1 MTTDDKTLSEALSY
15 WKTYAVAREKDLV
28 AAHKEIVQLRND
40 VENQR
45 KLRIE
50 DKKTINSL
58 WDEIKHF
65 QKAKEN
71 EK

>member
-1 MTTDDKTLSEALSY
+1 MRDKNKTLSEALTY
-15 WKTYAVAREKDLV
+15 WKSYAIAREKDLV

-40 VENQR
+40 IENQR

-58 WDEIKHF
+58 WNEINASREGSK
-65 QKAKEN
+65 
-71 EK
+71 

>member
-1 MTTDDKTLSEALSY
+1 MTTEEKTLSEALSY

-28 AAHKEIVQLRND
+28 AAHKDLLHLRN
-40 VENQR
+40 EIEQLR

>member
-1 MTTDDKTLSEALSY
+1 MRNKDKTLSEALTY
-15 WKTYAVAREKDLV
+15 WKGYAIAREKDLV

-50 DKKTINSL
+50 DKKQINRLYDQIRDLQLS
-58 WDEIKHF
+58 KG
-65 QKAKEN
+65 N
-71 EK
+71 S